1 MYMCIYIYIYIYM
14 TERGRERERERE
26 REKPEELLADY
37 KPPGSEKRSRAA
49 NLRLPGFGSPDL
61 DPEK

>member
-1 MYMCIYIYIYIYM
+1 M